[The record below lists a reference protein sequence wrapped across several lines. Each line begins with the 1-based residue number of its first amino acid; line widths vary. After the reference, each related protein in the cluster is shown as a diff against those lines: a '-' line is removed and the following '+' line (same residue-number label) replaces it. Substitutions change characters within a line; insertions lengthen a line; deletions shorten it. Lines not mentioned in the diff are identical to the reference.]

1 MVYRGNIVEVCSD
14 SIVVITEECTF
25 KRIKKSVGL
34 EEGMEVYFEE
44 RDIIRKSN
52 TSIKSIKS
60 IKSISKIAA
69 IILLVITSIYGIQV
83 WDINYRAVAIV
94 SIDINPSV
102 EIKVNKNHRV
112 INATA
117 LNEDALNLPLKKL
130 KGQVLANALDELV
143 QTAKTEGYIKEN
155 EENYILLGVVGLSNN
170 EKDTEALE
178 HLLVEGK
185 EKIENVSSEDV
196 QYIEVVTVESNKET
210 LKKARKEHIS
220 VGRMEVYE
228 NNKDNNKDGQSSKE
242 EIKELKEEKV
252 KELIEKIGKEHP
264 VFEEH
269 PGNNNNSDKDK
280 KKVKDEKIKE
290 EKVEKE
296 EKEEKEEGIGQNKDK
311 DNNGKKDN
319 NNNKDKNKDKDINN
333 EKDKDKDK
341 DSKDDKD
348 NKDSK
353 DKDKDSKNNKDE
365 IKNKKSHPVFEEHP
379 GNSKSNNP
387 SKQYKEKIKDKKDD

>member
-1 MVYRGNIVEVCSD
+1 MIYRGNIVEVCSD
-14 SIVVITEECTF
+14 SIVVITEDCTF

-52 TSIKSIKS
+52 TSIN
-60 IKSISKIAA
+60 SISKIVA

-112 INATA
+112 INATP
-117 LNEDALNLPLKKL
+117 LNKDALNLPLKKL
-130 KGQVLANALDELV
+130 KGQILTNALDELV

-155 EENYILLGVVGLSNN
+155 EENYILLAVVGLSNN
-170 EKDTEALE
+170 EKDTDALE

-185 EKIENVSSEDV
+185 EKIENMSSEEN
-196 QYIEVVTVESNKET
+196 QHIEVVTVESNKET
-210 LKKARKEHIS
+210 LKKARIEHVS

-228 NNKDNNKDGQSSKE
+228 NNKDNNKDGQISKE
-242 EIKELKEEKV
+242 EIKEEKV

-269 PGNNNNSDKDK
+269 PGNSNNSDKDK
-280 KKVKDEKIKE
+280 KNVKDEK
-290 EKVEKE
+290 
-296 EKEEKEEGIGQNKDK
+296 
-311 DNNGKKDN
+311 GK
-319 NNNKDKNKDKDINN
+319 
-333 EKDKDKDK
+333 EKDKERDKDK
-341 DSKDDKD
+341 DSKDKD
-348 NKDSK
+348 NKDK
-353 DKDKDSKNNKDE
+353 
-365 IKNKKSHPVFEEHP
+365 IQNKKSHPVFEEHP
-379 GNSKSNNP
+379 GNNKFNNP
-387 SKQYKEKIKDKKDD
+387 SK